1 MSKTSSNNNN
11 TSTADN
17 TTNYQNNSKISNT
30 IKNNVDD
37 NDKSPENSKYENG
50 STRVTP
56 WEVEGRIDYDRLI
69 EVFGTQPISS
79 EILEQFEKITGEV
92 HPMLNLHY
100 FFSHRDL
107 DFILR
112 KVESGEKIYLYTGRG
127 PSGMIH
133 MGHLM
138 PWMFTK
144 YLQDKFGS
152 KLLFQI
158 TDDEKFL
165 YSQDRTREEIKR
177 FTYENILDIIS
188 VGFDS
193 DNTKIIV
200 DTKHIKHL
208 YPISLEI
215 AKRITFSTAKAVFG
229 FSASTNIGMIGFPP
243 VQAAPCLLPSL
254 IEGKPTPVLI
264 PAAIDQDPY
273 WRITRDVA
281 EKMGFYKPAQIHSK
295 FLPSLDAPGGKMSS
309 SKPGTAIFTTDEPEV
324 IDKKVSNAFTGGQAT
339 VALQRLYGG
348 NALGCPVFWYLRYL
362 FDNQKE
368 SDERFVKCISGNL
381 LCGECK
387 SDLAMESKSFIAT
400 LKKRR
405 EKAKDCIQKYMYE
418 NEPFEI

>member
-1 MSKTSSNNNN
+1 MKKASTNNQNGSVSSAIDNNNR
-11 TSTADN
+11 DN
-17 TTNYQNNSKISNT
+17 NENIPQNNEFE
-30 IKNNVDD
+30 
-37 NDKSPENSKYENG
+37 NDSV
-50 STRVTP
+50 RITP
-56 WEVEGRIDYDRLI
+56 WEVEGHVDYDRLI
-69 EVFGTQPISS
+69 KEFGTQPIDS
-79 EILEQFEKITGEV
+79 EIIEKFQKITGEV
-92 HPMLNLHY
+92 HPMLKLHY

-107 DFILR
+107 DSILR

-127 PSGMIH
+127 PSGMVH

-152 KLLFQI
+152 KLLFQL

-165 YSQDRTREEIKR
+165 YSQERTREEIR
-177 FTYENILDIIS
+177 HYTYENILDIIS
-188 VGFDS
+188 VGFDP

-200 DTKHIKHL
+200 DTTHIKHL
-208 YPISLEI
+208 YPIALEI

-229 FSASTNIGMIGFPP
+229 FSSSTNIGMIGFPP
-243 VQAAPCLLPSL
+243 VQAAPCFLPSL

-273 WRITRDVA
+273 WRMTRDVA

-295 FLPSLDAPGGKMSS
+295 FLPSLDSRGGKMSS
-309 SKPGTAIFTTDEPEV
+309 SKPETAIFTTDEPEV
-324 IDKKVSNAFTGGQAT
+324 IEKKVSSAFTGGQAT

-348 NALGCPVFWYLRYL
+348 NALGCPVFWYLRYF
-362 FDNQKE
+362 FDDQKE

-387 SDLAMESKSFIAT
+387 SDLARESKSFIST

-405 EKAKDCIQKYMYE
+405 ERAKDSIEKYMYE
-418 NEPFEI
+418 NEPYEI

>member
-17 TTNYQNNSKISNT
+17 TTNYQNNSNT

-37 NDKSPENSKYENG
+37 NDKSAENSKYKNG

-127 PSGMIH
+127 PSGMVH

-193 DNTKIIV
+193 NNTKIIV

-215 AKRITFSTAKAVFG
+215 AKRITFSTTKAVFG

-348 NALGCPVFWYLRYL
+348 NALECPVFWYLRYF

-387 SDLAMESKSFIAT
+387 SDLAMESKSFIAI

>member
-1 MSKTSSNNNN
+1 MKKASSNNRNSSKSNGIDNN
-11 TSTADN
+11 NDRDN
-17 TTNYQNNSKISNT
+17 NENIPQNNEFE
-30 IKNNVDD
+30 
-37 NDKSPENSKYENG
+37 NDSV
-50 STRVTP
+50 RITP
-56 WEVEGRIDYDRLI
+56 WEVEGHVDYDRLI
-69 EVFGTQPISS
+69 KEFGTQPIDS
-79 EILEQFEKITGEV
+79 EIIEKFQKITGEV
-92 HPMLNLHY
+92 HPMLKLHY

-107 DFILR
+107 DSILH

-127 PSGMIH
+127 PSGMVH

-152 KLLFQI
+152 KLLFQL

-165 YSQDRTREEIKR
+165 YSQERTREEIR
-177 FTYENILDIIS
+177 RYTYENILDIIS
-188 VGFDS
+188 VGFDPN
-193 DNTKIIV
+193 NTKIIV
-200 DTKHIKHL
+200 DTTHIKHL
-208 YPISLEI
+208 YPIALEI

-229 FSASTNIGMIGFPP
+229 FSSSTNIGMIGFPP
-243 VQAAPCLLPSL
+243 VQAAPCFLPSL

-273 WRITRDVA
+273 WRMTRDVA

-295 FLPSLDAPGGKMSS
+295 FLPSLDSRGGKMSS
-309 SKPGTAIFTTDEPEV
+309 SKPETAIFTTDEPEV
-324 IDKKVSNAFTGGQAT
+324 IEKKVSSAFTGGQAT

-348 NALGCPVFWYLRYL
+348 NALGCPVFWYLRYF
-362 FDNQKE
+362 FDDQKE

-387 SDLAMESKSFIAT
+387 SDLARESKSFIST

-405 EKAKDCIQKYMYE
+405 ERAKDSIEKYMYE
-418 NEPFEI
+418 NEPYEI